1 MSHDKHKTHW
11 ILWPFV
17 VLWHLVATV
26 IELTARFVA
35 ILLGVVLIFV
45 GAIVCLTIVGA
56 IVGIP
61 LIIFGFLLM
70 MRGMF

>member
-1 MSHDKHKTHW
+1 MSHEKHKTHW

-17 VLWHLVATV
+17 ALWHLVATV

-35 ILLGVVLIFV
+35 ILLGAALIFV

-61 LIIFGFLLM
+61 LMICGFLLM